1 MTKTK
6 FSLIPQYAFRDITD
20 VSAGFLDELGIKFL
34 MLDLDN
40 TIAAYDEHVLS
51 DNISQWASDIKNS
64 GVELF
69 IISNSTR
76 RKRVESHSESIGAE
90 HIRESRKPSPRSLL
104 LAMEGAGFDSGASAL
119 AGDQILT
126 DTLAANRAGVVS
138 IIVRP
143 RRFTNPFLALRYF
156 IEVPFR
162 AMCKNKIGKEW
173 CSTGSAAKEQTDSN
187 ENDKQKEE
195 SYK

>member
-1 MTKTK
+1 MIKAK
-6 FSLIPQYAFRDITD
+6 FSVIPQYSFRDITD
-20 VSAGFLDELGIKFL
+20 VTVDFLEKLGIKFL

-40 TIAAYDEHVLS
+40 TVAAYNEHVLS
-51 DNISQWASDIKNS
+51 DEISNWIDDVKNS

-76 RKRVESHSESIGAE
+76 KNRVHSHSKSIGAE
-90 HIRESRKPSPRSLL
+90 FIMESRKPSPKSLHF
-104 LAMEGAGFDSGASAL
+104 AMEAAGFDSAVSAL

-143 RRFTNPFLALRYF
+143 RRFTNPFLALRYY

-162 AMCKNKIGKEW
+162 AMCKNKI
-173 CSTGSAAKEQTDSN
+173 S
-187 ENDKQKEE
+187 
-195 SYK
+195 